1 MKKHSHIEN
10 FERTV
15 LVLKAVQQLPVASTS
30 ELSKVALPKLTIR
43 STQRYLK
50 GLEKAGYIRR
60 HADGFNEARFFLTEK
75 AKQLFGICND
85 NEISNLSAG
94 NCTVSINDFR

>member
-30 ELSKVALPKLTIR
+30 ELSKVALPDLNIR

-50 GLEKAGYIRR
+50 SLEKAGYIRR
-60 HADGFNEARFFLTEK
+60 KGVFSDESRFFLTEK
-75 AKQLFGICND
+75 SKQLFG
-85 NEISNLSAG
+85 ELA
-94 NCTVSINDFR
+94 

>member
-1 MKKHSHIEN
+1 MKKLSHIEN

-15 LVLKAVQQLPVASTS
+15 LVLKAVQKLPVASTS
-30 ELSKVALPKLTIR
+30 ELSRVALPDLNIR

-60 HADGFNEARFFLTEK
+60 KGVFSDESRFFLTEK
-75 AKQLFGICND
+75 SKQLFG
-85 NEISNLSAG
+85 ELA
-94 NCTVSINDFR
+94 